1 MIENFCKTC
10 SFKDYPNCMVS
21 KIITNEDFD
30 NFINNNNKYIE
41 YPVCHKNAQILS
53 NGIMITNPTCDN
65 CGLCKLACVS
75 FELDSIKINDKL
87 ENIVFS
93 NLNLL
98 NILLSNITNKNTQ
111 IGSEIHFEGNSR
123 NKRIDIVIKHDKKIF
138 LIKLINSVDK
148 RDFYSRS
155 YDEIIDQYSNLYKD
169 YHFDKILLF
178 KRNVNTEFNIDSLI
192 KLLKDGVK

>member
-1 MIENFCKTC
+1 MIESFCKKC

-21 KIITNEDFD
+21 KIITNEDFN

-41 YPVCHKNAQILS
+41 YPVCHKNAQIL
-53 NGIMITNPTCDN
+53 NDGIMTPNPTCDN

-75 FELDSIKINDKL
+75 LDLDSTQINEQL

-98 NILLSNITNKNTQ
+98 NILLSNITNENIQ
-111 IGSEIHFEGNSR
+111 VGSEIHFEGNSR

-148 RDFYSRS
+148 REFYSRS
-155 YDEIIDQYSNLYKD
+155 YDEIINQYSNLYKD
-169 YHFDKILLF
+169 YQFDKILLF
-178 KRNVNTEFNIDSLI
+178 KRNVNTDFNIDSLI
-192 KLLKDGVK
+192 SLLKDGVK